1 MSGSGSTV
9 TVVALGTINSG
20 ANNNNSGSAPSG
32 IQAGYNPNDAGVVQ
46 RGVFGDVLVNDSG
59 NIVAAAGDGIN
70 AYNYGTGN
78 VAVNLGFGVS
88 IQAMTSANSISG
100 NGNSPFGIGAF
111 NYGHGDIHVTT
122 SSGDFIQSGSS
133 GINAS
138 NQYNPTAAGFDR
150 CPGDSLGR
158 RIDSFRNDQQQ
169 QQRIIALGHYR
180 RLPGRYQPYTESQTQ
195 RQRHRQQRRQYHRG
209 RWLRN
214 QRL

>member
-1 MSGSGSTV
+1 MVRATIRHGCGHNGTPGFTQYGISAFNYGTGSV
-9 TVVALGTINSG
+9 TVYHGIRFDDKFRRNRHQCFRKSGDVDCCREAEVPSRSSRLGRSIPAPTTTIRAVHLPASRR
-20 ANNNNSGSAPSG
+20 A
-32 IQAGYNPNDAGVVQ
+32 YNPKI
-46 RGVFGDVLVNDSG
+46 RRLYRPGVFGDVLVNDSG

-122 SSGDFIQSGSS
+122 SSGDSIQSGSS

-138 NQYNPTAAGFDR
+138 NQYNPSVLDR
-150 CPGDSLGR
+150 PL
-158 RIDSFRNDQQQ
+158 
-169 QQRIIALGHYR
+169 
-180 RLPGRYQPYTESQTQ
+180 
-195 RQRHRQQRRQYHRG
+195 
-209 RWLRN
+209 LR
-214 QRL
+214 